1 MLNREPFSLLS
12 PSLSAS
18 ALDRAPLALKPYD
31 ASINRHRPSIV
42 VLDPERTNA
51 SDERVVSSTCPSRTR
66 TARAHL
72 DTTVITAGT
81 LAGSTFGYSVG
92 VRFRWLGLLFFGRV
106 SR

>member
-1 MLNREPFSLLS
+1 
-12 PSLSAS
+12 
-18 ALDRAPLALKPYD
+18 
-31 ASINRHRPSIV
+31 
-42 VLDPERTNA
+42 
-51 SDERVVSSTCPSRTR
+51 
-66 TARAHL
+66 L